1 MLIFLFNCVDLLGRE
16 GALLIPQSSL
26 SEPQYAMQERD
37 EVAMMR
43 HLITRTAEQLEMH
56 RELLQWMQTFRT
68 QKEAFVLGNE
78 NKTHVRAM
86 VQSARRIFEH
96 LSEKHLQHLFSQEY
110 LDELQFFSSIAGKNR
125 IKR

>member
-1 MLIFLFNCVDLLGRE
+1 MITLLGKE

-26 SEPQYAMQERD
+26 SEPKYAMHERD

-43 HLITRTAEQLEMH
+43 HLITRTTEQLEMQ
-56 RELLQWMQTFRT
+56 RELLQWMQTFRA

-78 NKTHVRAM
+78 NRAHVRAM
-86 VQSARRIFEH
+86 VQNARRIFEH
-96 LSEKHLQHLFSQEY
+96 LIQKHLQHLFSQEY

-125 IKR
+125 IKS